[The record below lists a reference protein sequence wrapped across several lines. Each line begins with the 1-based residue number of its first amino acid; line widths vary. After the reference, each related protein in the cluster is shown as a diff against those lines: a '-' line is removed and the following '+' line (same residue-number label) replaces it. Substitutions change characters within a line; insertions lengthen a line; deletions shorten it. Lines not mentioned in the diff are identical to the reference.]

1 MKSLEDFITFLNKQE
16 LNKKTIY
23 EYEREIHRFYLWYEK
38 TNNGS
43 LVVSNLLEK
52 DLLDYRSYLLM
63 IRKLAPSTINKKL
76 AGLRKW
82 LHFLQRQ
89 GVWLKEVNIPDIKQQ
104 KTNRAPKWLKPSEVS
119 AVLYGIE
126 QSKNEFLQAR
136 DRCMIY
142 FCLYAGLR
150 IGEVMSLQL
159 DDLILTPG
167 KQKII
172 IREGKGNKYGEVP
185 LVSQKLRKAINVW
198 IKERAASQF
207 AQSPYLFISFRT
219 AKITIGTV
227 NKMVERIKRNGNI
240 DFTTHQLRHTF
251 AYHIQDISGDI
262 RRTQELLRHGNINT
276 TAIYT
281 QPSDDDLRGILA
293 NIDNRL

>member
-1 MKSLEDFITFLNKQE
+1 MNRLEDFRAFLNKQE

-23 EYEREIHRFYLWYEK
+23 EYEREVNRFYLWYEK
-38 TNNGS
+38 TNNNS

-63 IRKLAPSTINKKL
+63 VRKLAPSTINKKL

-89 GVWLKEVNIPDIKQQ
+89 GIWLKEINVPDIKQQ
-104 KTNRAPKWLKPSEVS
+104 KNNRAPKWLKPSEVS

-126 QSKNEFLQAR
+126 QTKNEFLQAR

-159 DDLILTPG
+159 DDLVLTPG

-185 LVSQKLRKAINVW
+185 LVSKKLRKAINVW
-198 IKERAASQF
+198 IKERASSQF
-207 AQSPYLFISFRT
+207 AQSSYLFVSLR
-219 AKITIGTV
+219 ASKITIGTV
-227 NKMVERIKRNGNI
+227 NKMVERIKRNGNV

-251 AYHIQDISGDI
+251 AYHIQDITGDI
-262 RRTQELLRHGNINT
+262 RRTQELLRHSNINT

-281 QPSDDDLRGILA
+281 QPSEDDLRNILSD
-293 NIDNRL
+293 IDNRL